1 MTEKLLRTFLAVPVP
16 RDVSSKKNMLYSTLE
31 NVDGD
36 INWVKNAQLHLT
48 MKFLGHT
55 PESAIIDVIDHVEK
69 ITPNMKPFDLKIEET
84 GCFPVPT
91 RPRILWL
98 GLKGNLDLL
107 KSMVESIEN
116 VLEPLG
122 FPKESR
128 DILPHITLARI
139 KYPQKHTPNVDPFLK
154 SSYDPIDFP
163 VDRMQFFSS
172 ELLPSGAVHTILK
185 TFPLG
190 ESL

>member
-1 MTEKLLRTFLAVPVP
+1 MTEKLLRTFLSVPVP
-16 RDVSSKKNMLYSTLE
+16 REVSSKKNMLYSTLE
-31 NVDGD
+31 TVDGD

-48 MKFLGHT
+48 LKFLGHT
-55 PESAIIDVIDHVEK
+55 PESSIDNVIDHVQK
-69 ITPNMKPFDLKIEET
+69 ITPNMKPFDLQIFET

-91 RPRILWL
+91 RPRTLWL
-98 GLKGNLDLL
+98 GVKGTLDPLL
-107 KSMVESIEN
+107 TMVEAIET
-116 VLEPLG
+116 VLESLG
-122 FPKESR
+122 FSR
-128 DILPHITLARI
+128 SDRDFSPHITLARI

-163 VDRMQFFSS
+163 VDRVQYFSS
-172 ELLPSGAVHTILK
+172 ELLPTGAVYTILK